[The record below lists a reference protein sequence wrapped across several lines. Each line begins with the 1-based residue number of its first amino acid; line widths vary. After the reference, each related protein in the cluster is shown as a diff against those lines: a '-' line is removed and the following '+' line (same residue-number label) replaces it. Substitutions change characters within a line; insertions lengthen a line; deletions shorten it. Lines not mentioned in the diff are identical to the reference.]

1 MAEVKIVLVGGGT
14 ASGKSTIVSAFV
26 AKTGALFVS
35 HDRYYLNAN
44 EPAQHDFDHPDSL
57 ETSLLVEQLHAL
69 KRGESVDLPRYD
81 FATHRRVD
89 EVDRVQADGIVVVE
103 GILVFAAPAL
113 EAVAD
118 LKVFVD
124 TPERLRLAR
133 RIRRD
138 MAERGRSRADVLR
151 QYAATV
157 APAHGRFVQPALLR
171 VDLVLD
177 GTVSIA
183 DSVDR
188 LMAVL

>member
-14 ASGKSTIVSAFV
+14 ASGKSTLVSAFV
-26 AKTGALFVS
+26 AKTGALHVS
-35 HDRYYLNAN
+35 HDRYYLNAK
-44 EPAQHDFDHPDSL
+44 EPAKHDFDHPDAL

-81 FATHRRVD
+81 FATHRRGA
-89 EVDRVQADGIVVVE
+89 EVDRVQADGLVVVE
-103 GILVFAAPAL
+103 GILVFAAPML

-118 LKVFVD
+118 LTVFVD
-124 TPERLRLAR
+124 APEPLRLAR

-157 APAHGRFVQPALLR
+157 GPAHGRFVQPALQR
-171 VDLVLD
+171 ADLVLD
-177 GTVSIA
+177 GTASIA